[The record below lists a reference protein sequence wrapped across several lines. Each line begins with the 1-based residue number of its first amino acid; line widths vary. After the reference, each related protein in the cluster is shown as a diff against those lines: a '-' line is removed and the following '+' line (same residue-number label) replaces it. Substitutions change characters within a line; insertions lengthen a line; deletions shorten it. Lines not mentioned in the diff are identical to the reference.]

1 MEALV
6 DKFLSELEEVE
17 YKDESKE
24 ALTVDWNM
32 EEFKQ
37 VLREVVKD
45 VNDEILTVDW
55 NVEEFKET
63 LEEVVRE
70 VVL

>member
-1 MEALV
+1 M
-6 DKFLSELEEVE
+6 KKIEL
-17 YKDESKE
+17 
-24 ALTVDWNM
+24 
-32 EEFKQ
+32 
-37 VLREVVKD
+37 EVVKD

>member
-1 MEALV
+1 M
-6 DKFLSELEEVE
+6 KKIEL
-17 YKDESKE
+17 
-24 ALTVDWNM
+24 
-32 EEFKQ
+32 
-37 VLREVVKD
+37 EVVKD

-55 NVEEFKET
+55 NVEEFKGT